1 MAIEFKDVAR
11 LLTCRQFAEAEG
23 MRIQGG
29 RAVCPFH
36 GGKHYNLK
44 FLPDGHVYCHV
55 CHKAGDVVALA
66 AATWHTSQRDA
77 AEELNQ
83 RFKLGLEGER
93 LTKAECDKRELERQ
107 RERDQ
112 RDNAKR
118 AEAEEWA
125 RACDAEREAR
135 LAMLRFS
142 EADADKREFSLAL
155 ARLCEA
161 QQRCDVIQA
170 ARGAGT
176 V

>member
-1 MAIEFKDVAR
+1 MTIASIGLVLAM
-11 LLTCRQFAEAEG
+11 TSAEAIATLLNSPSATG
-23 MRIQGG
+23 
-29 RAVCPFH
+29 AKTF
-36 GGKHYNLK
+36 
-44 FLPDGHVYCHV
+44 
-55 CHKAGDVVALA
+55 A
-66 AATWHTSQRDA
+66 AAKEIVERDA

-142 EADADKREFSLAL
+142 EADADKRAFSLAL

-176 V
+176 G